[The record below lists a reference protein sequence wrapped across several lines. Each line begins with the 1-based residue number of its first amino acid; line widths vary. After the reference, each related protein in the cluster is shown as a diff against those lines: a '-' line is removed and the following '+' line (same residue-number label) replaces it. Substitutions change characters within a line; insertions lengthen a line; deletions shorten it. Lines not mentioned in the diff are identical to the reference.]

1 MRKESITQAELKEL
15 LDYDPDTG
23 IFKWKVCRGGK
34 QIGRVAGYMHNSGY
48 RYTEIEYQH
57 YALHRLAWL
66 YVYGT
71 YPDDTI
77 EIDHINGVRDDNR
90 IANLRLATRAQ
101 QMQNKAVYSNSTTKL
116 PGITFHRASGK
127 YAARVNVNGKQIW
140 LGLFTSV
147 EEAWDAR
154 VKAKA
159 KHHGFAPEDRGA
171 FLSHATPPE
180 LPSREQYRAEPTGV
194 TGVHRVPHRNAYR
207 ARIRVGKK
215 LINLGYF
222 DTIAEAEAA
231 FLKAKAERGK
241 DSA

>member
-15 LDYDPDTG
+15 LDYDPETG
-23 IFKWKVCRGGK
+23 IFTWKVCRGGK

-48 RYTEIEYQH
+48 RYTEIDHQH

-66 YVYGT
+66 YVHGK
-71 YPDDTI
+71 YPNDSL

-116 PGITFHRASGK
+116 PGITFHKASGK
-127 YAARVNVNGKQIW
+127 YAARLNVNGKQIW
-140 LGLFTSV
+140 LGLFDTV
-147 EEAWDAR
+147 EAAWEAR
-154 VKAKA
+154 QKAKA
-159 KHHGFAPEDRGA
+159 EHHGFAPEDRGA
-171 FLSHATPPE
+171 LLEDATPPP
-180 LPSREQYRAEPTGV
+180 LPDRAKYKAEPTGV
-194 TGVHRVPHRNAYR
+194 TGVHHVPHRNVYR
-207 ARIRVGKK
+207 ARMRVGKK

-231 FLKAKAERGK
+231 FLKAKAERGA
-241 DSA
+241 DRG